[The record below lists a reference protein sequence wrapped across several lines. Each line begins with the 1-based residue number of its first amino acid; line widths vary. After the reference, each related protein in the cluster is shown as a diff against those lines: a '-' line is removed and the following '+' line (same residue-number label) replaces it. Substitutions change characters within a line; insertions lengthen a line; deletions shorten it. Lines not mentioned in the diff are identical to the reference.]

1 MTNTATLAA
10 SQTSTASTTSW
21 KIDPAHSL
29 AEFKVKHMM
38 IANVKGQFP
47 KVSGSLFL
55 DEANLANSHVDVS
68 IEAAS
73 IHTRDEQRD
82 AHLKS
87 PDFLDVEKFPTL
99 DFKSQTIDIVRD
111 GELSVE
117 GNLTIHGVTHKVRF
131 AVEGPTP
138 PTRDPWGNTRVAI
151 SAIAKINRK
160 DFGLTWNVALETGGV
175 VVGEEVQLTIDV
187 ELAKKK

>member
-1 MTNTATLAA
+1 MSHTTTAVLP
-10 SQTSTASTTSW
+10 QTSTSTTTW
-21 KIDPAHSL
+21 NIDPAHSV

-38 IANVKGQFP
+38 IANVKGQFS
-47 KVSGSLFL
+47 KVSGLLVRNES
-55 DEANLANSHVDVS
+55 DPAKDRVEAT

-87 PDFLDVEKFPTL
+87 ADFFHVEKFPTL
-99 DFKSQTIDIVRD
+99 HFKSTAIDVVGD

-117 GNLTIHGVTHKVRF
+117 GDLTIRGVTRKVRF

-138 PTRDPWGNTRVAI
+138 PAKDPWGNTRIGI
-151 SAIAKINRK
+151 SASTKINRK
-160 DFGLTWNVALETGGV
+160 DFGLTWNAALETGGIL
-175 VVGEEVQLTIDV
+175 VGDDINITLDAQFVK
-187 ELAKKK
+187 A

>member
-1 MTNTATLAA
+1 MSTTTAAA
-10 SQTSTASTTSW
+10 LPQTSTTTW
-21 KIDPAHSL
+21 NIDPAHSV

-38 IANVKGQFP
+38 IANVKGQFS
-47 KVSGSLFL
+47 KVLGVLVR
-55 DEANLANSHVDVS
+55 DESDPANDRVEAT

-87 PDFLDVEKFPTL
+87 ADFFHVEKFPTL
-99 DFKSQTIDIVRD
+99 HFKSTGIKVIGD

-117 GNLTIHGVTHKVRF
+117 GNLTIRGVTRKVHF

-138 PTRDPWGNTRVAI
+138 PAKDPWGNTRVAI
-151 SAIAKINRK
+151 SASTKINRK
-160 DFGLTWNVALETGGV
+160 DFGLTWNAALETGGIL
-175 VVGEEVQLTIDV
+175 VGDEITITLDV
-187 ELAKKK
+187 EFVRA